1 MEVGSFKILFFR
13 GEKFPIQNSRE
24 PIGLFI
30 NVSVIAFP
38 EVNTLGYMIYLT
50 KKMFNLDGDRIC
62 TWHQGVFF
70 LAGPESQ
77 ECCVFISDVVIRD
90 MYIAYTW
97 RAQNANINKTFFC
110 QSKFTIDSDI
120 GIMTIMLT

>member
-38 EVNTLGYMIYLT
+38 EVNTLGYMIYFI
-50 KKMFNLDGDRIC
+50 KKMFNLDEHKEFSL
-62 TWHQGVFF
+62 WQGQNVENVVFLF
-70 LAGPESQ
+70 LTSGFALVLPNS
-77 ECCVFISDVVIRD
+77 
-90 MYIAYTW
+90 
-97 RAQNANINKTFFC
+97 NN
-110 QSKFTIDSDI
+110 
-120 GIMTIMLT
+120 